1 MLLLLVAAAGVLPLV
16 LLVDDELLDLL
27 SLLVLDFVELSLVLE
42 LSVLL
47 VSSLVLELSLLFSLP
62 FDPDFRA

>member
-1 MLLLLVAAAGVLPLV
+1 MLLLV

-27 SLLVLDFVELSLVLE
+27 SLLVLDVVELSLVLE

-47 VSSLVLELSLLFSLP
+47 VPLLVLELSLLFSLP